1 MSPAKDDDVIRIL
14 PAEDS
19 TPSTTPTA
27 PVSPIASKS
36 RSKPRPAPRLVSLD
50 AFRGFI
56 MLMLAAHGFG
66 ILALS
71 NTPADRP
78 LWSIIDRET
87 TQRVAFHFN
96 HPPWQSS
103 FVPGTHDATIGTQW
117 LHVGVSFWD
126 LIQPAFMFMVG
137 VSLPLSIS
145 RRETIGQSKWKRGV
159 HAFIR
164 SVVLVLMG
172 VFLYSLNS
180 SATNWIFPNVLAQ
193 IGLGYFFVYLLT
205 GQKIWIQTTAFL
217 VILVGTWATVH
228 FTPPPTD
235 YVPEKVA
242 ASRERGEVYAPPYR
256 QWSKN
261 GNAFSTFDR
270 WFLNLFPRAESEG
283 PFEFNRGGYQ
293 TLNFVPSMATML
305 LGVFCGQI
313 LLSQTEARR
322 KVLWLILL
330 AVILWGLG
338 VITGATCC
346 PIVKRIWTPSWVLFS
361 GGYVV
366 GMLAIFALLF
376 DVLPLKALA
385 FPFVVI
391 GANSLL
397 VYFLGE
403 LLTGWLA
410 ENVRRHFG
418 GIMEATL
425 GWIAN
430 TFHLLKNL
438 DVPASEAGAVMM
450 SEFAPVVNAVSAV
463 VMIWLFCYW
472 LYRQKIFLRI

>member
-1 MSPAKDDDVIRIL
+1 MSAVDNSDVIRIL
-14 PAEDS
+14 PAEES
-19 TPSTTPTA
+19 TSSA
-27 PVSPIASKS
+27 PPKEPVPPISAK
-36 RSKPRPAPRLVSLD
+36 RRTKPAPPPRLVSLD

-71 NTPADRP
+71 QTPADRP

-87 TQRVAFHFN
+87 TQRVAFHFD
-96 HPPWQSS
+96 HPPWQTS
-103 FVPGTHDATIGTQW
+103 FVPGTHDATVGSQW
-117 LHVGVSFWD
+117 LHFGVSFWD

-145 RRETIGQSKWKRGV
+145 RRSTIGQTQWRRGL
-159 HAFIR
+159 HAFLR

-172 VFLYSLNS
+172 VFLYSLDAS
-180 SATNWIFPNVLAQ
+180 STNWIFPNVLAQ

-205 GQKIWIQTTAFL
+205 GRRLWIQSTAFV
-217 VILVGTWATVH
+217 VILVGTWAAVH
-228 FTPPPTD
+228 FTPPPAD
-235 YVPEKVA
+235 YVPENVA
-242 ASRERGEVYAPPYR
+242 ASRDRGEVYAPPYR

-261 GNAFSTFDR
+261 GNAFSTFDQ

-283 PFEFNRGGYQ
+283 PFQFNGGGYQ

-313 LLSQTEARR
+313 LLSNITARR
-322 KVLWLILL
+322 KVLWLLL
-330 AVILWGLG
+330 FAVTLWGLG

-366 GMLAIFALLF
+366 GMLALFTLLF
-376 DVLPLKALA
+376 DVLPLRRLA

-410 ENVRRHFG
+410 ENVHRHFG
-418 GIMEATL
+418 GILEASL
-425 GWIAN
+425 GWFAN

-438 DVPASEAGAVMM
+438 DVPASEAGAVMLR
-450 SEFAPVVNAVSAV
+450 EFAPVINAVSAV
-463 VMIWLFCYW
+463 AMIWLICYW
-472 LYRQKIFLRI
+472 LYRQKVFLRV